1 MSNQV
6 TIYTGTSI
14 TPPFSGIACDV
25 YGNQCLYVGSG
36 TTFPIIFTLPPQ
48 FNSAPAVGILLIDST
63 GCQSFETVVCGLI
76 VPTPTASVTSTPTVT
91 PTPTV
96 TITNTPTNSN
106 TPSQTNTITPTPTI
120 TKTSTPANTETPTPT
135 PTPTNTETPTLTP
148 TNTITPTQTSS
159 ETPTVTP
166 TNTITPTQTNT
177 ETPTP
182 TITPTNTETPTPTPT
197 NTETPTPTPTNTETP
212 TPTPTYTE
220 TPTPTPTYTPTNTE
234 TLTPTPTYTPTNT
247 ETPTPT
253 PTYTPTNT
261 ETPTVTPTNTETPT
275 TTPTYTPTNT
285 ETPTQTPTVTP
296 SSTMLNNYFVTRCI
310 GGPPYVEIV
319 DGNLLTGFTGTTF
332 LGSDGNC
339 WYTAT
344 PTTSG
349 ATITPL
355 LEFGP
360 YSGTGCND
368 CADYGCIT
376 WEITDDGSGGKVSFT
391 PCCNE
396 LNTSPYDLTPFEVIS
411 ICSTKQPVALVGS
424 PTIVNQ
430 GICPTCP

>member
-135 PTPTNTETPTLTP
+135 PTPTNTKTPTLTP

-197 NTETPTPTPTNTETP
+197 
-212 TPTPTYTE
+212 
-220 TPTPTPTYTPTNTE
+220 
-234 TLTPTPTYTPTNT
+234 YTPTNT
-247 ETPTPT
+247 ETPTV
-253 PTYTPTNT
+253 
-261 ETPTVTPTNTETPT
+261 TPTVTPTNTETPT

-339 WYTAT
+339 WYTVT

-368 CADYGCIT
+368 CATGACVNWSITAVTYTGADITLNGCCDYIGVNSYSLIG
-376 WEITDDGSGGKVSFT
+376 DQV
-391 PCCNE
+391 
-396 LNTSPYDLTPFEVIS
+396 LT
-411 ICSTKQPVALVGS
+411 ICSTTQPVVVSGS
-424 PTIVNQ
+424 ATIVNQ
-430 GICPTCP
+430 GICPGCT